1 MRFTKLLIP
10 TLREVP
16 ADAEII
22 SHQLMLRAGLI
33 RKLAAGIYTWLPVGL
48 RVLRRIENIVRE
60 EMNRAGAQEVLMSGV
75 LPAELW
81 QESLRWDQY
90 GPELLRLKDRH
101 ERDFCLGPTHEEAI
115 TDLIRREIRSYKQL
129 PANFYQIQMKFRDE
143 IRPRFG
149 VMRAREFLMK
159 DAYSFHLTQ
168 ESLVETYRQ
177 MHETYTRIFSRLGL
191 RFRAVLADTGNIGG
205 SGSQEFHVLAETG
218 EDRIAYADGG
228 DYAAN
233 VEMAEALPPAGERP
247 APRAPMGVVNT
258 PDVHTIEALSAFLNV
273 PASQTV
279 KTLIVDAAEGG
290 VVALVLR
297 GDHELNAV
305 KAAKLD
311 GVASPLRM
319 AEPAVIRQYVGCD
332 VGSIGPVGL
341 KCPVLVDRA
350 AAALADFVCGA
361 NEDGKH
367 LTGVNWGRDCPE
379 PLAVDIRNVVEGDP
393 SPDGKGTLKITRGIE
408 VGHIFQLGTKYSKAM
423 KATCLDEK
431 GKAVEMI
438 MGCYGIGVSR
448 LVAAAIEQNHDER
461 GIIWPEAIAPFTV
474 ALVPVSMHKSE
485 RLRLAVEELYGRL
498 CAAGIDV
505 LLDDRQDRLGVML
518 NDIELLGIPH
528 RLVLSDRGLDAGT
541 VEYQGRR
548 DSAKQDLPLASI
560 VEFLRV
566 RIAAALA

>member
-1 MRFTKLLIP
+1 
-10 TLREVP
+10 
-16 ADAEII
+16 
-22 SHQLMLRAGLI
+22 
-33 RKLAAGIYTWLPVGL
+33 
-48 RVLRRIENIVRE
+48 
-60 EMNRAGAQEVLMSGV
+60 
-75 LPAELW
+75 
-81 QESLRWDQY
+81 
-90 GPELLRLKDRH
+90 
-101 ERDFCLGPTHEEAI
+101 
-115 TDLIRREIRSYKQL
+115 
-129 PANFYQIQMKFRDE
+129 
-143 IRPRFG
+143 
-149 VMRAREFLMK
+149 
-159 DAYSFHLTQ
+159 
-168 ESLVETYRQ
+168 
-177 MHETYTRIFSRLGL
+177 
-191 RFRAVLADTGNIGG
+191 
-205 SGSQEFHVLAETG
+205 
-218 EDRIAYADGG
+218 
-228 DYAAN
+228 
-233 VEMAEALPPAGERP
+233 
-247 APRAPMGVVNT
+247 MGVVNT
-258 PDVHTIEALSAFLNV
+258 PDVHTIEQLSAFLDV

-311 GVASPLRM
+311 GIASPLRM
-319 AEPAVIRQYVGCD
+319 ADPAVVRRHVGCD

-341 KCPVLVDRA
+341 ACPVLVDRA

-408 VGHIFQLGTKYSKAM
+408 VGHIFQLSTKYSKAM

-548 DSAKQDLPLASI
+548 DTAKQDLPLASI
-560 VEFLRV
+560 AEFLRA